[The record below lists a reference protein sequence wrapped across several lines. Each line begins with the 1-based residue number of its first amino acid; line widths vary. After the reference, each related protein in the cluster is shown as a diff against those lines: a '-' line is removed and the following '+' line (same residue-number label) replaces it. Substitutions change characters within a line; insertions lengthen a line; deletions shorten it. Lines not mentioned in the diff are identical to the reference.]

1 MIYTVVWTPFAERA
15 LIDIW
20 IAADDRQAVCNVA
33 DAIDLALRNTPYRV
47 GESRT
52 GAVRVVVSPPLGV
65 EYTVYEADRLVEVH
79 AVWKV
84 RSP

>member
-1 MIYTVVWTPFAERA
+1 MIYTVVWTPSAERV

-20 IAADDRQAVCNVA
+20 ISAEDRQAVCNVA
-33 DAIDLALRNTPYRV
+33 DAIDLALRNMPYRV
-47 GESRT
+47 GESRA

-79 AVWKV
+79 SVWRV
-84 RSP
+84 REP